1 MIKSQFNYYPLL
13 SPFYSRQS
21 NNSIIKVHKRALRV
35 ICNDQQSSF
44 QQSSYCS
51 LKITSL
57 MLTKETIE
65 LCKIINQMVPPIK
78 HLLFAF
84 CENMHKVRNYHPL
97 NAGFF

>member
-13 SPFYSRQS
+13 SPFYSTQS

-35 ICNDQQSSF
+35 IRNDQQSSF

-57 MLTKETIE
+57 MMLTKETIE

-84 CENMHKVRNYHPL
+84 CENMHNVRNYH
-97 NAGFF
+97 